1 MGPRMSRAIL
11 RHETGS
17 FGPDDQNGAR
27 HRGANIAPQ
36 PCMRR
41 ILPRIRTMM
50 QPCASV
56 GEAPGGGAILFAGA
70 PVGPIGSVG
79 PPPPPD
85 RHRRLIR
92 GSGERAETPGLD
104 ARQVRGRAVACSLP
118 VWVASIAM
126 PPSSRSRTTAWIMGV
141 RHDGVRGGLRYPS
154 AVRAERE
161 PGGLSLVSRPAF
173 SAPLARGLAWF
184 SCCACCRTPI
194 RRLRR
199 MHSYA

>member
-1 MGPRMSRAIL
+1 MSRAIL
-11 RHETGS
+11 RHETGC
-17 FGPDDQNGAR
+17 FGPDDQKGAR

-56 GEAPGGGAILFAGA
+56 GEAPGGGAILWVGA
-70 PVGPIGSVG
+70 PAEAPHWSDRSTTTS
-79 PPPPPD
+79 D

-184 SCCACCRTPI
+184 SCWACCRTPI